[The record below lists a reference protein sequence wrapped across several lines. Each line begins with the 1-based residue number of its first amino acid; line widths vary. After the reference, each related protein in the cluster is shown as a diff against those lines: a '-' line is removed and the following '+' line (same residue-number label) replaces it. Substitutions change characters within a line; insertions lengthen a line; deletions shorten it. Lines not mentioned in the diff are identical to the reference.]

1 MGALLFLAFVF
12 RSGLVREDDELNEAF
27 ESEAELLNLRGRKC
41 NFPSAAND
49 GHLSSIHPLV
59 YKIIFWWM
67 SGIEILIPKINDAF
81 QVQEKVHT
89 ITD

>member
-1 MGALLFLAFVF
+1 MIRFSREKTRKITPGVFHPVGALLFLAFVF

-59 YKIIFWWM
+59 YKIIFW
-67 SGIEILIPKINDAF
+67 
-81 QVQEKVHT
+81 
-89 ITD
+89 